1 MSTPC
6 RFTCIDNSDSA
17 GYGQLCKSGLLK
29 TNLCMQYSGL
39 PPEIVLIVLDCIS
52 TTPVLKSFCLL
63 SKKFCAIAQALLYHE
78 IRLGP
83 EVHLF
88 HRKQEYPLT
97 QQIGKALYDQEVYIP
112 VY

>member
-1 MSTPC
+1 
-6 RFTCIDNSDSA
+6 
-17 GYGQLCKSGLLK
+17 
-29 TNLCMQYSGL
+29 MQYSGL

-83 EVHLF
+83 EGMLLSLLLHLITALDL
-88 HRKQEYPLT
+88 K
-97 QQIGKALYDQEVYIP
+97 IGP
-112 VY
+112 VNSACL